1 VSATP
6 LPPGSTRR
14 TDWLRC
20 NGSPCTC
27 PKPEPERTAEDIL
40 GDLLALVAVYEAKQV
55 AHRWIRPSEIRFL
68 IENGRK
74 S

>member
-1 VSATP
+1 MSAPSWMTCD
-6 LPPGSTRR
+6 S
-14 TDWLRC
+14 
-20 NGSPCTC
+20 NPCTC
-27 PKPEPERTAEDIL
+27 TKAEPERTAEDIL
-40 GDLLALVAVYEAKQV
+40 RDVLDLCSVYEAKQV